1 MPLLNG
7 LEFAQHNLRVVYRA
21 SAEPQIMTIDIGTAG
36 RAARPMAGIYI
47 AMVRRWLRSGV
58 AGSDVFPPWLPWIE
72 KGVEPETY
80 EERGGPS
87 YHFEFPHAGFA
98 PPMIR
103 LLVELFRKVGAN
115 QPVEAMVIK
124 GSHPLDDSPLSITER
139 EVKGWLDDPTAYPKV
154 WPELGFRV
162 SDRAAAGGAFVRV
175 RFSQDLPR
183 ELWDL
188 ADDVVDEWFEVL
200 GNYVSESSHEVVPIP
215 LGGYARP
222 ESAFARREVVY
233 RLEKFPYVKKPSRD
247 LLLNTLCRFH
257 HEVARIESVE
267 VAL

>member
-1 MPLLNG
+1 MPLLNR
-7 LEFAQHNLRVVYRA
+7 LEFAQHNLRVAYR
-21 SAEPQIMTIDIGTAG
+21 SSLEPQVMTIDIGTAG
-36 RAARPMAGIYI
+36 RALRPLAGGYI
-47 AMVRRWLRSGV
+47 WAVRRWLRSGV

-80 EERGGPS
+80 EEETGPS

-103 LLVELFRKVGAN
+103 LLVELFRKIGVN
-115 QPVEAMVIK
+115 QPVEGMVLK
-124 GSHPLDDSPLSITER
+124 GSLPLDDSPLSITER
-139 EVKGWLDDPTAYPKV
+139 EVKRWLDDPTAYPKV
-154 WPELGFRV
+154 WPELGFEV
-162 SDRAAAGGAFVRV
+162 IDRSAGKGAFVRM
-175 RFSQDLPR
+175 RLASDFSRDA
-183 ELWDL
+183 WDM
-188 ADDVVDEWFEVL
+188 AHDPINEWFEVL
-200 GNYVSESSHEVVPIP
+200 TDYVSEATHEVVPTQHH
-215 LGGYARP
+215 AP

>member
-1 MPLLNG
+1 
-7 LEFAQHNLRVVYRA
+7 
-21 SAEPQIMTIDIGTAG
+21 
-36 RAARPMAGIYI
+36 
-47 AMVRRWLRSGV
+47 
-58 AGSDVFPPWLPWIE
+58 LPWIE
-72 KGVEPETY
+72 KGVEPETHL
-80 EERGGPS
+80 EKTGPS
-87 YHFEFPHAGFA
+87 YRFEFPHAAFA
-98 PPMIR
+98 PVMLRLMIEELR
-103 LLVELFRKVGAN
+103 WIGLDQAVEG
-115 QPVEAMVIK
+115 MVIR
-124 GSHPLDDSPLSITER
+124 GSLALDDSPLSITER

-162 SDRAAAGGAFVRV
+162 SDRSAVKGAFVRV
-175 RFSQDLPR
+175 RFTQDLPR

-188 ADDVVDEWFEVL
+188 ADDVVDGWFEVL

-215 LGGYARP
+215 PGGYVRP

-257 HEVARIESVE
+257 HEVASIESVE